1 MRSARYF
8 AADHGMRPPPPKEAA
23 KEPSEDDDEQEA
35 DAAEDGSRGRKAREQ
50 RPKPDWFLHDDR
62 DMDPGPPRRATD
74 PQGRDN
80 QRGRNQ
86 TSSGWDEQDQ
96 AARYIVELNTVGFST
111 TCLLTHSPIAGVI
124 LVSHMAEVEVE
135 VYCTAG
141 LPAAVQ
147 HELVIIREQLYA
159 GRDRAAKPHVPGR
172 TLPLLPPS
180 SAWHYIDPEGK
191 EQGPFDAKKLINW
204 VDLGYFGQSDLQVK
218 KAGKDAWVSLST
230 ALPQIRKEAAGDFSS
245 SFDHAKEPVRASP
258 APGDDQP
265 GRGRGRG
272 SERAGARAGRPVRR
286 REVADLLPVLPEGK
300 RHPAEGLLSPR
311 EEVMPIQRSQNHR
324 GADRITP
331 GPEQPSRADQYCGG
345 EQGGRGSRGRGKAAR
360 GGRAA
365 RADDADL
372 DSRAEQSRTTTQ
384 AVRATSQTA
393 RATSQATRA
402 AAQPARATTQPA
414 RANDAAKPPSSK
426 VAMRLFTA
434 DRQGAEEPVW
444 RYIDPDGQ
452 VQGPFSAREM
462 HTWYDSNYLQMDLPI
477 CGMERKVSPPD
488 LPPRD
493 LYKSMGQMLQQVNRG
508 SKFRPTTV
516 KDVAAALAAKNAP
529 KAQERTSN
537 DGAESVEAKQG
548 PSGADEQEVEDAGI
562 NLDAESV
569 IARGEASE
577 EESDMEEGE
586 IHGRTAATDEES
598 DFDPDGDDGSDTSPR
613 RAVQNQAASST
624 ESPERPV
631 SPQKAEAKAAFRRPA
646 SPEPAPVPAPVQ
658 APSSPQKPA
667 SPERPE
673 AHAAR
678 SQAPREVQHASN
690 SSSSTV
696 HQIADMSVSDNL
708 TQEQDSQQ
716 PLQAVEPSMHVESE
730 GAAEPSADMIVEE
743 PEEEGQAG
751 AKEDKEDGEK
761 QSSAQHESMQIEEVL
776 LQEGSSAQ
784 QHTGSS
790 SQQGD
795 SVGVMGAMMGAA
807 KSLFGGGKHDQE
819 ESQQGT
825 DDSGVDATQEP
836 QTSNAQAPTIEEPD
850 TTESEATVE
859 SYHSDHGASEVHEAT
874 ASRQNS
880 GADDIGP
887 GEDPVAQLQEG
898 LSNVSLDNH

>member
-1 MRSARYF
+1 
-8 AADHGMRPPPPKEAA
+8 
-23 KEPSEDDDEQEA
+23 
-35 DAAEDGSRGRKAREQ
+35 
-50 RPKPDWFLHDDR
+50 
-62 DMDPGPPRRATD
+62 MDPGPPRRAADT
-74 PQGRDN
+74 QGRDN

-96 AARYIVELNTVGFST
+96 AARGDS
-111 TCLLTHSPIAGVI
+111 GQ
-124 LVSHMAEVEVE
+124 SH
-135 VYCTAG
+135 G
-141 LPAAVQ
+141 
-147 HELVIIREQLYA
+147 RGGGR

-218 KAGKDAWVSLST
+218 KAGKDAWVSLSS

-245 SFDHAKEPVRASP
+245 SAKEPVRASP

-272 SERAGARAGRPVRR
+272 SERGGARAGRPARR
-286 REVADLLPVLPEGK
+286 REVDDLLPVLPEGK

-311 EEVMPIQRSQNHR
+311 EEVVPRQRSQNRR

-331 GPEQPSRADQYCGG
+331 GPEQPSRADHYSGG
-345 EQGGRGSRGRGKAAR
+345 EQTGRGGRGRGKAAR

-384 AVRATSQTA
+384 APRASSQAA
-393 RATSQATRA
+393 RASSQATRA
-402 AAQPARATTQPA
+402 ASQPARATTQPA

-426 VAMRLFTA
+426 VALRLFTA

-488 LPPRD
+488 LPSRE
-493 LYKSMGQMLQQVNRG
+493 LYKSMGQMLQQVSRG
-508 SKFRPTTV
+508 NKFRPTTV
-516 KDVAAALAAKNAP
+516 KDVTAALAAKNAP

-537 DGAESVEAKQG
+537 DGAESVEAKQEM
-548 PSGADEQEVEDAGI
+548 SGADEQEVEDAGI

-569 IARGEASE
+569 TARGEASE
-577 EESDMEEGE
+577 DESDMEEGE

-598 DFDPDGDDGSDTSPR
+598 DFEPDGDDGSDALPR

-646 SPEPAPVPAPVQ
+646 SPEPAPVAAPVQ
-658 APSSPQKPA
+658 APSSPEKPA

-673 AHAAR
+673 PHAAR

-690 SSSSTV
+690 SSSSTA
-696 HQIADMSVSDNL
+696 HQTADMSMSGNL

-716 PLQAVEPSMHVESE
+716 PLQTVEPSMHVESD
-730 GAAEPSADMIVEE
+730 GVAEPSADMIVEE
-743 PEEEGQAG
+743 PEEEQAG
-751 AKEDKEDGEK
+751 AKEDGEK
-761 QSSAQHESMQIEEVL
+761 QTSAQHESMQIEEVS
-776 LQEGSSAQ
+776 LQEGASAQ

-795 SVGVMGAMMGAA
+795 SVGVMGAVMGAA
-807 KSLFGGGKHDQE
+807 KSLFGGGKHDPE

-825 DDSGVDATQEP
+825 DSSGVDATQEP
-836 QTSNAQAPTIEEPD
+836 QTSSAQAPTIEEPD
-850 TTESEATVE
+850 TTESEATAE

-887 GEDPVAQLQEG
+887 GEDPVFQVQEG